1 MNGEIV
7 IYIIIGAIY
16 ILALALAI
24 LRKKTFPL
32 SETLPVVLI
41 IGIGFTGIVYL
52 VVPAT
57 PVLPQVNIQ
66 PSEYIFVLG
75 YVLFMALLLARKT
88 FPGVP
93 TAWKDHFLK
102 NSSAKLLSKLILFVL
117 IPIGTLSLL
126 WHRDWAN
133 LGFSLGN
140 IPSQFVSTA
149 ILVLIFGGFN
159 LLAGGAAAPIRK
171 RQFSFKQVVAGL
183 AIAFLWNILET
194 GLVEE
199 FFFRGMLQTHL
210 IILLDSPLAGIATTG
225 ILFGLFHAPGIY
237 RRKGDR
243 YGPLG
248 ENPALLDTVLY
259 TILALSP
266 AGWFAGLLFWRTQS
280 LLAPILVH
288 AGIDAVA
295 SAVEFI
301 KGFGSAKEHGLDAT
315 K

>member
-1 MNGEIV
+1 MNSEIV

-16 ILALALAI
+16 ILALVLAI

-52 VVPAT
+52 VVPAA
-57 PVLPQVNIQ
+57 PVLPQASIP

-75 YVLFMALLLARKT
+75 YVVFMALLLARKT

-102 NSSAKLLSKLILFVL
+102 NSSAKLISKLILFVL
-117 IPIGTLSLL
+117 IPIGALILF
-126 WHRDWAN
+126 WHTDWPE
-133 LGFSLGN
+133 LGFSPGN
-140 IPSQFVSTA
+140 ILSQLISAA
-149 ILVLIFGGFN
+149 ILILLFGGFN

-171 RQFSFKQVVAGL
+171 RQFSFGQVVAGL
-183 AIAFLWNILET
+183 VIAFLWNILET

-210 IILLDSPLAGIATTG
+210 IVLLKSPLAGIAVTG

-237 RRKGDR
+237 RRKGDKS
-243 YGPLG
+243 GPLG
-248 ENPALLDTVLY
+248 ENPALLDTILY
-259 TILALSP
+259 TILALST

-301 KGFGSAKEHGLDAT
+301 KGFAIAKERDLDTT